1 MIYSVLLGIN
11 SPLVRVPPLRLP
23 RSVVGLSVGGLGT
36 EIQVGQSWLRAVGA
50 VVAEAWVVAWSP
62 SVCRSISKE
71 VAAVFFES
79 SAVVVCGVLF
89 REWHRIVASGAR
101 TEWRRKGCALELLGV
116 HEKGVASIERSEV
129 LVASFL
135 CTTVR
140 VKLFSWICWNL
151 PSSFLFLR

>member
-1 MIYSVLLGIN
+1 LGIN

-23 RSVVGLSVGGLGT
+23 RSVVGLSVGCLGT
-36 EIQVGQSWLRAVGA
+36 EIQVGQPWLRAVGA
-50 VVAEAWVVAWSP
+50 VAVFAEARVVAWCP
-62 SVCRSISKE
+62 SECRSISKK
-71 VAAVFFES
+71 VATVFFKS

-89 REWHRIVASGAR
+89 RKRHRIVASGAR

-129 LVASFL
+129 LIASFL
-135 CTTVR
+135 CTIVR
-140 VKLFSWICWNL
+140 VKFYDCMCWNL